1 LSAEIENNLKINNY
15 MDVKIQE
22 LTDKIYREGVEKG
35 NEEAGRIIAEANEQK
50 RSILHDAETEA
61 GRIVATAEKQAAGLK
76 KNAESELKWFAAQF
90 LEDLKSEITSLIAG
104 RIISSNVQP
113 LTQDSTYM
121 QKVILE
127 IAKGWAGTEGLVIQ
141 STDAEAL
148 SKYFEANTKD
158 MLDKGDVKLE
168 KINGKPASF
177 TIMPA
182 DGTYKVAFGEEEF
195 SAFFKEFLRPQL
207 IELLF

>member
-1 LSAEIENNLKINNY
+1 

-35 NEEAGRIIAEANEQK
+35 NEEAGRIVAEANEQK
-50 RSILHDAETEA
+50 RSILQEAEVEA
-61 GRIVATAEKQAAGLK
+61 GKIVANAEKQAADLK
-76 KNAESELKWFAAQF
+76 KSAESELKWFAAQF
-90 LEDLKSEITSLIAG
+90 LEDLKSEITNLITG
-104 RIISSNVQP
+104 RIVASNVQP
-113 LTQDSTYM
+113 LTQDNAYM
-121 QKVILE
+121 QQVILE
-127 IAKGWAGTEGLVIQ
+127 IAKSWAGVEGLTIQ
-141 STDAEAL
+141 SAAADEL
-148 SKYFEANTKD
+148 GKYFEANAKD
-158 MLDKGDVKLE
+158 MLSKGSVKLE

-182 DGTYKVAFGEEEF
+182 DGTYKVTFGQDEF

>member
-1 LSAEIENNLKINNY
+1 

-35 NEEAGRIIAEANEQK
+35 NEEAGRIVAEANEQK
-50 RSILHDAETEA
+50 RTILHEAEVEA
-61 GRIVATAEKQAAGLK
+61 GNIVANAEKQAAGLK

-90 LEDLKSEITSLIAG
+90 IEDLKSEITSLITG
-104 RIISSNVQP
+104 RIVNSNVKP
-113 LTQDSTYM
+113 LTQDNAFM
-121 QKVILE
+121 QKVVLE
-127 IAKGWAGTEGLVIQ
+127 IAKGWAEEEGLTIQ
-141 STDAEAL
+141 SAAADDL
-148 SKYFEANTKD
+148 GKYFEANAKD
-158 MLDKGDVKLE
+158 MLDKGIVKLE

-177 TIMPA
+177 TIVPA
-182 DGTYKVAFGEEEF
+182 DGTYKVTFGEDEF

>member
-1 LSAEIENNLKINNY
+1 

-50 RSILHDAETEA
+50 RSILHDAEVEA
-61 GRIVATAEKQAAGLK
+61 ERIVAAAEKKAAGLK

-90 LEDLKSEITSLIAG
+90 LEDLKSEITDLIAG
-104 RIISSNVQP
+104 RIITSNVQP
-113 LTQDSTYM
+113 LTQDTAYM
-121 QKVILE
+121 QQVMLE
-127 IAKGWAGTEGLVIQ
+127 IAKGWAGTEGLTIQ
-141 STDAEAL
+141 SASADEL
-148 SKYFEANTKD
+148 GKYFEANVKD
-158 MLDKGDVKLE
+158 MLNNGTVKLE
-168 KINGKPASF
+168 KINGKPTSF

-182 DGTYKVAFGEEEF
+182 DGTYKVAFGEDEF